1 MREEVRRPER
11 EGPSVPGAPTQSRVL
26 VLQPGRE
33 GGFPGG
39 NPGRAPPPAMGYDD
53 LDVTIQIPEPIPR
66 CQASADPERRE
77 RVHQQPVV
85 ILLGWGGCTDKNLSK
100 YSTIYFNRGCIVIRY
115 TAPWQMVFFAE
126 PFGIPSLRSPAKK
139 LLELLFDYEIEK
151 KPLLFHVFSNAGV
164 MLYRYVVDLIHT
176 HRQFSHL
183 QVVGTIFDS
192 APGNSNLVGAVRAL
206 SAILENKQPAL
217 RIFLLL
223 TFALAA
229 VFVWL
234 VLSPVT
240 AIFHVNYYDAL
251 MKQSSRWPE
260 LYLYSKA
267 DRIIRA
273 CDIEHMV
280 VARLEQQVLV
290 RAVDFSASAHVSHL
304 RDYPTYYTSLCLSF
318 LYNCVNM

>member
-1 MREEVRRPER
+1 
-11 EGPSVPGAPTQSRVL
+11 
-26 VLQPGRE
+26 
-33 GGFPGG
+33 
-39 NPGRAPPPAMGYDD
+39 MGSAD
-53 LDVTIQIPEPIPR
+53 LDVTIQIPESGSHS
-66 CQASADPERRE
+66 QDANGDPERRE
-77 RVHQQPVV
+77 RLNQQPVV

-100 YSTIYFNRGCIVIRY
+100 YSTIYFNR
-115 TAPWQMVFFAE
+115 MVFFAE

-151 KPLLFHVFSNAGV
+151 KPLLFHVFSNGGV
-164 MLYRYVVDLIHT
+164 MLYRYILDLIHT

-183 QVVGTIFDS
+183 RVVGTIFDS
-192 APGNSNLVGAVRAL
+192 APGSSNLVGAVRAL
-206 SAILENKQPAL
+206 STILETKRPAT

-223 TFALAA
+223 AFTLVA
-229 VFVWL
+229 VMVRL
-234 VLSPVT
+234 LLSPIT
-240 AIFHVNYYDAL
+240 SFFHVNHYDAL

-273 CDIEHMV
+273 SDIEHMV
-280 VARLEQQVLV
+280 VARLEHQVMV

-318 LYNCVNM
+318 LYSCVHM

>member
-1 MREEVRRPER
+1 
-11 EGPSVPGAPTQSRVL
+11 
-26 VLQPGRE
+26 
-33 GGFPGG
+33 
-39 NPGRAPPPAMGYDD
+39 MGSAD
-53 LDVTIQIPEPIPR
+53 LDVTIQIPEPVSHY
-66 CQASADPERRE
+66 QEASADPERRE
-77 RVHQQPVV
+77 RGGNQQPVV

-100 YSTIYFNRGCIVIRY
+100 YSAIYFNRGCIVIRY
-115 TAPWQMVFFAE
+115 TAPWQMAFFAE

-151 KPLLFHVFSNAGV
+151 KPLLFHVFSNGGV
-164 MLYRYVVDLIHT
+164 MLYRYVIDLIHT

-183 QVVGTIFDS
+183 RVVGTIFDS

-206 SAILENKQPAL
+206 STILDNERPVL

-229 VFVWL
+229 IL
-234 VLSPVT
+234 VRLLLTPVT
-240 AIFHVNYYDAL
+240 AIFHVNYYEAL

-318 LYNCVNM
+318 LYNCVHM